1 MATKIFLNTP
11 PEPDVVV
18 NYSDDLQHCQV
29 SVQDDKNNISAI
41 VFSSVSDATLS
52 EKLSSFTGLD
62 IENDQYEK
70 INLRFRRSLFGRKWV
85 VTYGDVKLSGLKI
98 G

>member
-1 MATKIFLNTP
+1 MATMVFLNTP
-11 PEPDVVV
+11 PDPDVVL

-41 VFSSVSDATLS
+41 VFSSVSDATLPA
-52 EKLSSFTGLD
+52 KLSSFAGLD

-85 VTYGDVKLSGLKI
+85 VRYGDVKLSGIQI